1 MNEIEQASK
10 MTNVTIEPRIELL
23 ESIEQNFDKAPHE
36 ILSDREFEVLKLIAE
51 GQSIS
56 KIGETLSLSVNTI
69 STYRT
74 RIMEKL
80 NIHNNAD
87 LVKYAMKHSLI

>member
-1 MNEIEQASK
+1 MTAKLTLTLDAKVIEAAKRLSK
-10 MTNVTIEPRIELL
+10 A
-23 ESIEQNFDKAPHE
+23 Q
-36 ILSDREFEVLKLIAE
+36 

-56 KIGETLSLSVNTI
+56 KIGESLSLSVNTI

-87 LVKYAMKHSLI
+87 LVKYAMKHNLI